1 MGFFS
6 PIFLLTFFILYL
18 KYLYNLLIIAYIKE
32 GGDNMETYDDGNAI
46 HTVDTN
52 QVLANTFFR
61 MFLGL
66 LASALT
72 AFYVYK
78 SGLYISV
85 LTSGSYMALGLVEI
99 AVVLIFS
106 LLFKKLSPTA
116 VTILFFTY
124 AFINGLT
131 LSVIFVAYEMSS
143 ITYAFAGTAVLFGI
157 LSLIG
162 YKTDKDISNWGT
174 ILTTALLVGII
185 LTVINIFVGSTML
198 DIALDWAILL
208 IFFGLTIY
216 DMNKIKIMQQA
227 GFCEGEKLYIYGAM
241 ELYLDFIN
249 IFLRILSLF
258 AKRRD

>member
-1 MGFFS
+1 
-6 PIFLLTFFILYL
+6 
-18 KYLYNLLIIAYIKE
+18 
-32 GGDNMETYDDGNAI
+32 METYDDSNAI
-46 HTVDTN
+46 HTMDTN
-52 QVLANTFFR
+52 QVLTNTFFR

-72 AFYVYK
+72 ALYVYK

-106 LLFKKLSPTA
+106 LLFKKLSPKA

-124 AFINGLT
+124 AFINGFT
-131 LSVIFVAYEMSS
+131 LSVIFVAYEMTS
-143 ITYAFAGTAVLFGI
+143 IVYALAGTAVLFGL

-174 ILTTALLVGII
+174 ILTVALLVGII
-185 LTVINIFVGSTML
+185 LTIVNIFVGSSML
-198 DIALDWAILL
+198 DIALDWAILF

-216 DMNKIKIMQQA
+216 DMNKIKLMQQA
-227 GFCEGEKLYIYGAM
+227 GFCEDEKLYVYGAM

-258 AKRRD
+258 GKRRN

>member
-1 MGFFS
+1 MEM
-6 PIFLLTFFILYL
+6 
-18 KYLYNLLIIAYIKE
+18 YND
-32 GGDNMETYDDGNAI
+32 GDAI
-46 HTVDTN
+46 HTTETN
-52 QVLANTFFR
+52 QILSNTFFR

-85 LTSGSYMALGLVEI
+85 LSGGSYTVLAVIEL

-124 AFINGLT
+124 AFINGFT
-131 LSVIFVAYEMSS
+131 LSVIFLVYELTS
-143 ITYAFAGTAVLFGI
+143 IIYAFAATSLLFGV
-157 LSLIG
+157 LAFIG

-174 ILTTALLVGII
+174 VLTVALLIGII
-185 LTVINIFVGSTML
+185 LTFVNIFVGNTML

-216 DMNKIKIMQQA
+216 DTNKIKLMQQA
-227 GFCEGEKLYIYGAM
+227 GFCEDEKLYVYGAM

-249 IFLRILSLF
+249 IFLYILRLF
-258 AKRRD
+258 GKQKD

>member
-1 MGFFS
+1 
-6 PIFLLTFFILYL
+6 
-18 KYLYNLLIIAYIKE
+18 
-32 GGDNMETYDDGNAI
+32 METYDDSNAI
-46 HTVDTN
+46 HTMDTN
-52 QVLANTFFR
+52 QVLTNTFFR

-72 AFYVYK
+72 ALYVYK

-85 LTSGSYMALGLVEI
+85 LTSGSYIALGLVEI

-116 VTILFFTY
+116 VTLLFFTY
-124 AFINGLT
+124 AFINGFT
-131 LSVIFVAYEMSS
+131 LSVIFVAYEMTS
-143 ITYAFAGTAVLFGI
+143 IVYALAGTAVLFGL

-174 ILTTALLVGII
+174 ILTVALLVGII
-185 LTVINIFVGSTML
+185 LTIVNIFVGSSML
-198 DIALDWAILL
+198 DIALDWAILF

-216 DMNKIKIMQQA
+216 DMNKIKLMQQA
-227 GFCEGEKLYIYGAM
+227 GFCEDEKLYVYGAM

-258 AKRRD
+258 GKHKD

>member
-1 MGFFS
+1 
-6 PIFLLTFFILYL
+6 
-18 KYLYNLLIIAYIKE
+18 
-32 GGDNMETYDDGNAI
+32 METYDDSNAI
-46 HTVDTN
+46 HTMDTN
-52 QVLANTFFR
+52 QVLTNTFFR

-72 AFYVYK
+72 ALYVYK

-85 LTSGSYMALGLVEI
+85 LTSGSYIALGLVEI

-116 VTILFFTY
+116 VTLLFFTY
-124 AFINGLT
+124 AFINGFT
-131 LSVIFVAYEMSS
+131 LSVIFVAYEMTS
-143 ITYAFAGTAVLFGI
+143 IVYALAGTAVLFGL

-174 ILTTALLVGII
+174 ILTVALLVGII
-185 LTVINIFVGSTML
+185 LTIVNIFVGSSML
-198 DIALDWAILL
+198 DIALDWAILF

-216 DMNKIKIMQQA
+216 DMNKIKLMQQA
-227 GFCEGEKLYIYGAM
+227 GFCEDEKLYVYGAM

-258 AKRRD
+258 GKRRN

>member
-1 MGFFS
+1 
-6 PIFLLTFFILYL
+6 
-18 KYLYNLLIIAYIKE
+18 
-32 GGDNMETYDDGNAI
+32 METYDDGNAI

-52 QVLANTFFR
+52 QVLTNTFFR

-85 LTSGSYMALGLVEI
+85 LSNGSYMALAIVEI

-116 VTILFFTY
+116 VTILFFAY
-124 AFINGLT
+124 AFINGFT
-131 LSVIFVAYEMSS
+131 LSVIFVAYEMTS
-143 ITYAFAGTAVLFGI
+143 ITYAFAGTAAVFGI

-174 ILTTALLVGII
+174 ILTTALLVGVI
-185 LTVINIFVGSTML
+185 LTIINIFVGSTML
-198 DIALDWAILL
+198 DIVLDWAILL

-216 DMNKIKIMQQA
+216 DMNKIKLMQQA
-227 GFCEGEKLYIYGAM
+227 GFCDDEKLYVYGAM

-258 AKRRD
+258 GKRRD

>member
-1 MGFFS
+1 
-6 PIFLLTFFILYL
+6 
-18 KYLYNLLIIAYIKE
+18 
-32 GGDNMETYDDGNAI
+32 METYNDSNAI
-46 HTVDTN
+46 HTMDTN
-52 QVLANTFFR
+52 QVLTNTFFR

-72 AFYVYK
+72 ALYVYK

-124 AFINGLT
+124 AFINGFT
-131 LSVIFVAYEMSS
+131 LSVIFVAYEMTS
-143 ITYAFAGTAVLFGI
+143 IVYALAGTAVLFGL

-174 ILTTALLVGII
+174 ILTVALLVGII
-185 LTVINIFVGSTML
+185 LTIVNIFVGSSML
-198 DIALDWAILL
+198 DIALDWAILF

-216 DMNKIKIMQQA
+216 DMNKIKLMQQA
-227 GFCEGEKLYIYGAM
+227 GFCEDEKLYVYGAM

-258 AKRRD
+258 GKRRN

>member
-1 MGFFS
+1 
-6 PIFLLTFFILYL
+6 
-18 KYLYNLLIIAYIKE
+18 
-32 GGDNMETYDDGNAI
+32 METYDDSNAI
-46 HTVDTN
+46 HTMDTN
-52 QVLANTFFR
+52 QVLTNTFFR

-72 AFYVYK
+72 ALYVYK

-124 AFINGLT
+124 AFINGFT
-131 LSVIFVAYEMSS
+131 LSVIFVAYEMTS
-143 ITYAFAGTAVLFGI
+143 IVYALAGTAVLFGL

-174 ILTTALLVGII
+174 ILTVALLVGII
-185 LTVINIFVGSTML
+185 LTIVNIFVGSSML
-198 DIALDWAILL
+198 DIALDWAILF
-208 IFFGLTIY
+208 IFFVLTIY
-216 DMNKIKIMQQA
+216 DMNKIKLMQQA
-227 GFCEGEKLYIYGAM
+227 GFCEDEKLYVYGAM

-258 AKRRD
+258 GKRRN

>member
-1 MGFFS
+1 
-6 PIFLLTFFILYL
+6 
-18 KYLYNLLIIAYIKE
+18 
-32 GGDNMETYDDGNAI
+32 METYDDSNAI
-46 HTVDTN
+46 HTMDTN
-52 QVLANTFFR
+52 QVLTNTFFR

-72 AFYVYK
+72 ALYVYK

-124 AFINGLT
+124 AFINGFT
-131 LSVIFVAYEMSS
+131 LSVIFVAYEMTS
-143 ITYAFAGTAVLFGI
+143 IVYALAGTAVLFGL

-174 ILTTALLVGII
+174 ILTVALLVGII
-185 LTVINIFVGSTML
+185 LTIVNIFVGSSML
-198 DIALDWAILL
+198 DIALDWAILF

-216 DMNKIKIMQQA
+216 DMNKIKLMQQA
-227 GFCEGEKLYIYGAM
+227 GFCEDEKLYVYGDM

-258 AKRRD
+258 GKRRN